1 MATHLQEGA
10 SHGSNWRFAHLTS
23 ASCAVRNGL
32 NLHKLLVNPE
42 CATGQEP
49 APEDSKHTPAR
60 EPCVCG
66 VGEEAQALQNHAPA
80 LASPIGDRRTVASL
94 VFSRELVVPNGG
106 EHLQPATTALHLELL
121 FQAMG
126 RACYSTRDSSTMHLR
141 DLVHPPGR
149 WPIF

>member
-1 MATHLQEGA
+1 MVD
-10 SHGSNWRFAHLTS
+10 RFLKLYQPAPPRWDNLTS
-23 ASCAVRNGL
+23 VVSELEWPEVTSQTTLEYLEDQGIDGL
-32 NLHKLLVNPE
+32 
-42 CATGQEP
+42 
-49 APEDSKHTPAR
+49 
-60 EPCVCG
+60 
-66 VGEEAQALQNHAPA
+66 
-80 LASPIGDRRTVASL
+80 
-94 VFSRELVVPNGG
+94 FSRELVVPNEG